1 MDIPGPQAE
10 NLGKTL
16 AHNAGDLIRD
26 IEGQP
31 ASMINITDG
40 NMVFNLAVGNNW
52 HPEFIFNDDIRFGK
66 RLINIAAVSYT
77 HLDVYKRQVRR
88 FPATV

>member
-66 RLINIAAVSYT
+66 CLINIADLKAV
-77 HLDVYKRQVRR
+77 LVANVILVPFVD
-88 FPATV
+88 